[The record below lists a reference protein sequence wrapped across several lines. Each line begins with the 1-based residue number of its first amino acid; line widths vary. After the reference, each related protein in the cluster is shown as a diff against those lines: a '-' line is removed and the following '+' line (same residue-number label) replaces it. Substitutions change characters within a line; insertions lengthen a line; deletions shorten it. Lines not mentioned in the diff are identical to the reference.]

1 MQVEIMA
8 KHKSKGV
15 PTGAEL
21 QLLKVLWRIEPATVR
36 EVHEKVNE
44 AQKVGYTTVLK
55 MLQIMHDKGLV
66 ARDET
71 NRAHIYTAIYTEE
84 QTQSSMVKDM
94 LSKAFE
100 GSKSN
105 LVMRALG
112 ESPSAAELAEIRAL
126 LDTLEEGAS

>member
-44 AQKVGYTTVLK
+44 AQKAGYTTVLK

-94 LSKAFE
+94 LNKAFE

-105 LVMRALG
+105 LVMSALG